1 MVRGLSLISMC
12 LHHATR
18 IFAYLSFDVKETRK
32 ESTRIFLFVL
42 PLNRFAS
49 HFTIFNLYEI
59 SSWIWLKV
67 KDFFF
72 LDEEKWIV
80 YTEIKIESFEK
91 IKVKIS
97 HERNKFKIMWNCK
110 NFLLWMQIKKKKEET
125 YWHTGVSVT
134 FERIAKRW
142 LYVGWSI
149 ELILTSIV
157 SAR

>member
-1 MVRGLSLISMC
+1 M
-12 LHHATR
+12 
-18 IFAYLSFDVKETRK
+18 
-32 ESTRIFLFVL
+32 
-42 PLNRFAS
+42 
-49 HFTIFNLYEI
+49 IFNLYEI

-110 NFLLWMQIKKKKEET
+110 REKKKKKKEKF
-125 YWHTGVSVT
+125 YQQTGDESFLGRNDCICPLVA
-134 FERIAKRW
+134 E
-142 LYVGWSI
+142 
-149 ELILTSIV
+149 
-157 SAR
+157 